1 MHQLVFDFRHEYGNG
16 QSNSR
21 RSYLRTNS
29 RQPRS
34 TELLGGKGCCYINI
48 GYKPI
53 VTAET
58 VLAD

>member
-1 MHQLVFDFRHEYGNG
+1 MPQLVFDFRHATGPAKAA
-16 QSNSR
+16 
-21 RSYLRTNS
+21 SYVQTNS

-34 TELLGGKGCCYINI
+34 TELLGGKGCCHINI
-48 GYKPI
+48 AYKPI